1 MQSTSFQSAPCA
13 SPEEAAAS
21 AAAMAALSAPSGMEH
36 KIVKTI
42 VQEVNGLFVA
52 VVVVELVEIG
62 NEAEAEARP
71 AERHQDEPI
80 YGENDAPD
88 NIYWIAG
95 FNARELQEF
104 HPFPDAGDV
113 SLHPPAVPDI
123 MPDTAPDTAAPA
135 APQDAYGDSYYM
147 GGFYF
152 QDTQTG
158 PDSLA
163 AEIPQ
168 LAEQARAGFNEEPA
182 MPRAAQAPPVTPG
195 QTDRGEGDGGDGEG
209 GEDDKGRRRDP
220 AKNRRPR
227 AAEGPAPAPPA

>member
-62 NEAEAEARP
+62 NEAEAEAEARP
-71 AERHQDEPI
+71 AEHHQDEPI

-95 FNARELQEF
+95 FNAHQMEEF
-104 HPFPDAGDV
+104 QPFPDVGDTA
-113 SLHPPAVPDI
+113 LHPPAVPD
-123 MPDTAPDTAAPA
+123 TAPDTAVA
-135 APQDAYGDSYYM
+135 ATPQDAYDDSYYM
-147 GGFYF
+147 SGLYY

-158 PDSLA
+158 PDSLLGNA
-163 AEIPQ
+163 Q
-168 LAEQARAGFNEEPA
+168 LAEQVIIGFNEEPA
-182 MPRAAQAPPVTPG
+182 APAATQAPPIAPD

-209 GEDDKGRRRDP
+209 GDGGKGRRRDP
-220 AKNRRPR
+220 AKGLRQRV
-227 AAEGPAPAPPA
+227 AEEPAPAPPA

>member
-1 MQSTSFQSAPCA
+1 
-13 SPEEAAAS
+13 
-21 AAAMAALSAPSGMEH
+21 MAALSAPSGMEH

-104 HPFPDAGDV
+104 HPFPDVGDV
-113 SLHPPAVPDI
+113 ALHPPAVPDT
-123 MPDTAPDTAAPA
+123 MPNTASDTAVAA
-135 APQDAYGDSYYM
+135 APQDAYGDGYYM
-147 GGFYF
+147 GGLYF

-163 AEIPQ
+163 AEVPQ
-168 LAEQARAGFNEEPA
+168 LAEQAIAGFSEEPA
-182 MPRAAQAPPVTPG
+182 VPRAAQAPLMMADLPR
-195 QTDRGEGDGGDGEG
+195 RGRQRPPPRSRERPPSARGG
-209 GEDDKGRRRDP
+209 RACARDSGVNSHKSP
-220 AKNRRPR
+220 
-227 AAEGPAPAPPA
+227 